1 MQDLMTDAL
10 AILVAC
16 LVIAAL
22 ATLLVI
28 FRPSARRRRRH
39 NRRRSSRSRI
49 DLFKP
54 VHADSEAKSVHK
66 T

>member
-1 MQDLMTDAL
+1 MTEAL
-10 AILVAC
+10 TIFIAC

-22 ATLLVI
+22 ASLLVI

-39 NRRRSSRSRI
+39 KRRSTRSRI

-54 VHADSEAKSVHK
+54 AHGDTAGETLHK